1 MNLYPVQSN
10 SSKKKWTEQEIQ
22 QFFCY
27 YELYGNDFHSYTK
40 HIDRTHSQIK
50 SFFHNWLRKQP
61 PEVQQ
66 RYILGIRGGKRVPF
80 RNSTQITSAPSE
92 IQKELIKQ
100 ELNNK
105 DNTTITQ
112 PHNNIENQKNDSNIF
127 IANSKETDDIP
138 QQLINLLRNIK

>member
-1 MNLYPVQSN
+1 MNLYPAQSN

-50 SFFHNWLRKQP
+50 SFFHNWLRKQT

-66 RYILGIRGGKRVPF
+66 RYTLGIRGGKRVPF

-92 IQKELIKQ
+92 IQNEHVKQ
-100 ELNNK
+100 GLNSK
-105 DNTTITQ
+105 DINITYQ
-112 PHNNIENQKNDSNIF
+112 THNNIENQKNESKET
-127 IANSKETDDIP
+127 NSKEIDDIP